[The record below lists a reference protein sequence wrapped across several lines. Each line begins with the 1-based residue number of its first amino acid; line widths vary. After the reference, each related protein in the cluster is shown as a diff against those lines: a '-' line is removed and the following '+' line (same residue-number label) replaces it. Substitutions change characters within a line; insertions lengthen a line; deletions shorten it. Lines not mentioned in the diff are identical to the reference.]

1 MKMETPQELAR
12 WLKEDRG
19 SLLMAGEMCNE
30 IGFNGHRLLDLAAD
44 IAKGLGLPVAA
55 TGNTALALREQGVE
69 PVGKMMAAEVVEFM
83 RSGWGAPITPQRPS
97 TLVLIG
103 YSPGVARQLVST
115 VTDART
121 AVLGPAYVEEATCSL
136 PDLSVK
142 AWGQYLEGLAR
153 AVREV
158 A

>member
-1 MKMETPQELAR
+1 MKMEAPQELAR
-12 WLKEDRG
+12 WLKEDG
-19 SLLMAGEMCNE
+19 GGLLMAGEMCNE
-30 IGFNGHRLLDLAAD
+30 IQFNGRSLLDLAAD
-44 IAKGLGLPVAA
+44 IARGLGLPVAA
-55 TGNTALALREQGVE
+55 TGNTALALRERGVE
-69 PVGKMMAAEVVEFM
+69 AVEKMWAAEVVEFM
-83 RSGWGAPITPQRPS
+83 RSGWGDPITPQRPS

-142 AWGQYLEGLAR
+142 AWGHYLEELVR
-153 AVREV
+153 AVKG
-158 A
+158 AA

>member
-19 SLLMAGEMCNE
+19 GLLMAGEMCNE
-30 IGFNGHRLLDLAAD
+30 IEFNGKSLLDLAAD

-55 TGNTALALREQGVE
+55 TGNTVVALRERGVK
-69 PVGKMMAAEVVEFM
+69 PVGRIMAAEVVEFM
-83 RSGWGAPITPQRPS
+83 RSGWGDPLTPQRPS

-121 AVLGPAYVEEATCSL
+121 AVLGPAYVEGATCSL

-142 AWGQYLEGLAR
+142 AWGQYLEELVH
-153 AVREV
+153 AVQGV